1 MKDNRIHH
9 PSVRQFRTGVAAAIA
24 LAALGMGSALADD
37 IVIGASLPL
46 SGPLAGFGSFQQWGY
61 KRAVD
66 EVNKAGGIAVDGQKR
81 AVKLIIRDDK
91 TDPNVTASNTETLIS
106 REHVAAML
114 GSCTPALVNAGALVA
129 DRAKMPMVTGCDP
142 LEAFKSV
149 RKWKFVWD
157 LFFDEPEL
165 GGIQFKA
172 LDDLGIA
179 AKTNKKLA
187 LWHDNGPDGQVV
199 GGKIW
204 PALAKQFGYEVVQ
217 NAEFPVDNAQFTTI
231 IAEAKNKGAE
241 IVMVDAIT
249 PQAIAI
255 RKQMAAGGFTPKV
268 LNIEKGAEPVQF
280 AEALGKLSDG
290 VLVGG
295 YWDPTFPYPGAAD
308 LAKAFESETKLSS
321 SQHIADSY
329 AAAQVLLDAI
339 AAAGSTNPEKI
350 NAALAKTDKTYVVG
364 PIKFDENHTA
374 KLPVVSLQWQ
384 NGKTVIVWPKAQKT
398 GDFLFPLP

>member
-1 MKDNRIHH
+1 MRH
-9 PSVRQFRTGVAAAIA
+9 PTKTCLAAAIA
-24 LAALGMGSALADD
+24 AASFGLSQAHADE

-66 EVNKAGGIAVDGQKR
+66 EVNKAGGISVGGKKEM
-81 AVKLIIRDDK
+81 VKLIIRDDK
-91 TDPNVTASNTETLIS
+91 TDPNATAANTETLIS
-106 REHVAAML
+106 RDHVVAML

-129 DRAKMPMVTGCDP
+129 ERAKKPLVTGCDP

-149 RKWKFVWD
+149 RKWKWVWD
-157 LFFDEPEL
+157 IFFDEPDLASVEL
-165 GGIQFKA
+165 KA
-172 LDDLGIA
+172 VADLG
-179 AKTNKKLA
+179 AKTNMKIA

-199 GGKIW
+199 GGQIW
-204 PALAKQFGYEVVQ
+204 PNVAKQFGYEVVQ
-217 NAEFPVDNAQFTTI
+217 NAEFPVDNTQFTSI
-231 IAEAKNKGAE
+231 IGEAKSKEAE
-241 IVMVDAIT
+241 VVLVDAIT
-249 PQAIAI
+249 PQAVAI
-255 RKQMAAGGFTPKV
+255 RKQMAASGYTPKV

-280 AEALGKLSDG
+280 AEALGKLADG

-295 YWDPTFPYPGAAD
+295 YWDPSFPYPGAAD

-329 AAAQVLLDAI
+329 AAAQVLLDGI
-339 AAAGSTNPEKI
+339 AAAGSTDPEKI

-364 PIKFDENHTA
+364 PVKFDENHTA

-384 NGKTVIVWPKAQKT
+384 GGKTVVVWPKSAKT
-398 GDFLFPLP
+398 GDLLFPVP

>member
-1 MKDNRIHH
+1 MKRHIGT
-9 PSVRQFRTGVAAAIA
+9 SLATTMFASAMLALGIGAAA
-24 LAALGMGSALADD
+24 ADD

-61 KRAVD
+61 KRAID
-66 EVNKAGGIAVDGQKR
+66 QVNKAGGIAINGTKQQ
-81 AVKLIIRDDK
+81 VKLIIRDDK
-91 TDPNVTASNTETLIS
+91 TDPNATASNTETLIS
-106 REHVAAML
+106 RDRVVAML
-114 GSCTPALVNAGALVA
+114 GSCTPALVNAGALVSE
-129 DRAKMPMVTGCDP
+129 RAKKPMVTGCDP

-149 RKWKFVWD
+149 RKWNYVWD
-157 LFFDEPEL
+157 IFFHEPEL
-165 GGIQFKA
+165 AAAQFKA
-172 LDDLGIA
+172 MDELG
-179 AKTNKKLA
+179 AKTDKKLA
-187 LWHDNGPDGQVV
+187 IWHDNGPDGQVI

-204 PALAKQFGYEVVQ
+204 PALAKEFGYEVVQ
-217 NAEFPVDNAQFTTI
+217 NAEFPIDNSQFISI
-231 IAEAKNKGAE
+231 IGEAKSKGAE
-241 IVMVDAIT
+241 VVLVDAIT

-255 RKQMAAGGFTPKV
+255 RKQMASAGYTPKV

-290 VLVGG
+290 IMVGG

-339 AAAGSTNPEKI
+339 AAAGSTDPEKI
-350 NAALAKTDKTYVVG
+350 NAAIARTDKSYVVG
-364 PIKFDENHTA
+364 PVKFDENHTA
-374 KLPVVSLQWQ
+374 KLPIVSLQWQ
-384 NGKTVIVWPKAQKT
+384 GGKAVIVWPKAAKT

>member
-1 MKDNRIHH
+1 MRH
-9 PSVRQFRTGVAAAIA
+9 PVKAYLKSCAAALVAIA
-24 LAALGMGSALADD
+24 AMGFGPSHADE

-66 EVNKAGGIAVDGQKR
+66 EVNKAGGIAIGGKKEK
-81 AVKLIIRDDK
+81 VKLIIRDDK
-91 TDPNVTASNTETLIS
+91 TDPNATAANTETLIS
-106 REHVAAML
+106 RDHVVAML

-129 DRAKMPMVTGCDP
+129 ERAKKPLVTGCDP

-149 RKWKFVWD
+149 RKWKWVWD
-157 LFFDEPEL
+157 IFFDEPDLASVEL
-165 GGIQFKA
+165 KA
-172 LDDLGIA
+172 IADLG
-179 AKTNKKLA
+179 AKTNMKIA

-199 GGKIW
+199 GGQIW
-204 PALAKQFGYEVVQ
+204 PNVAKQFGYEIVQ
-217 NAEFPVDNAQFTTI
+217 NAEFPVDNTQFTSI
-231 IAEAKNKGAE
+231 IGEAKSKDAE
-241 IVMVDAIT
+241 VVLVDAIT

-255 RKQMAAGGFTPKV
+255 RKQMAASGYTPKV

-295 YWDPTFPYPGAAD
+295 YWDPSFPYPGAAD

-329 AAAQVLLDAI
+329 AAAQVLLDGI
-339 AAAGSTNPEKI
+339 AAAGSTDPAKI
-350 NAALAKTDKTYVVG
+350 NEALAKTDKTYVVG
-364 PIKFDENHTA
+364 PVKFDESHTA

-384 NGKTVIVWPKAQKT
+384 GGKTVVIWPKAAKT